1 MRRVLGITAPRNDIE
16 YAQTRGGGIAAAVDT
31 ITASS
36 DLPKRMKPY
45 DAARKSVIACVSD
58 FAAKGARPRFG
69 LVSVT
74 VPSSYDVKSIKETAR
89 GIADASKKFKIR
101 MLGGDT
107 SFGELS
113 ISICLFGSSKN
124 PVGRIGAKTGDGIFT
139 TGRFGYS
146 AAGLHLML
154 SGKKPANSFEVRA
167 KKAFCRPDAR
177 LDFGAATARYFSSSI
192 DSSDGLAVSLH
203 ELAQASEKRFLLEKI
218 PTLPGLEE
226 FAKKHKIKPDD
237 LLFYGGEEYEI
248 VFTAP
253 QKQWSAILDL
263 AAKHRACLAQIGK
276 VTTGSG
282 VYLKTS
288 FGTTKIPRRGWKRRA
303 V

>member
-1 MRRVLGITAPRNDIE
+1 MGITEPRNDIE
-16 YAQTRGGGIAAAVDT
+16 YVQTGQKGIAVAVDT

-36 DLPKRMKPY
+36 DVPKRMKPY

-58 FAAKGARPRFG
+58 FAAKGVRPRFG

-113 ISICLFGSSKN
+113 ISICLFGLSKK

-154 SGKKPANSFEVRA
+154 SGKKPANSFEVKA

-177 LDFGAATARYFSSSI
+177 LDFGAAAARHFSSSI
-192 DSSDGLAVSLH
+192 DFTSYEDGTVTETSPKRGLTPFAAKSLTH
-203 ELAQASEKRFLLEKI
+203 AM
-218 PTLPGLEE
+218 TL
-226 FAKKHKIKPDD
+226 F
-237 LLFYGGEEYEI
+237 
-248 VFTAP
+248 
-253 QKQWSAILDL
+253 L
-263 AAKHRACLAQIGK
+263 AASYGFILFGTSEEAVIVSTATAIPFWPVCTYSISFLGSVIPMACLI
-276 VTTGSG
+276 
-282 VYLKTS
+282 
-288 FGTTKIPRRGWKRRA
+288 IPVMRSSLT
-303 V
+303 VSCL

>member
-1 MRRVLGITAPRNDIE
+1 MGITEPRNDIE
-16 YAQTRGGGIAAAVDT
+16 YVQTGQKGIAVAVDT

-36 DLPKRMKPY
+36 DVPKRMKPY

-58 FAAKGARPRFG
+58 FAAKGVRPRFG

-113 ISICLFGSSKN
+113 ISICLFGLSKK

-154 SGKKPANSFEVRA
+154 SGKKPANSFEVKA

-177 LDFGAATARYFSSSI
+177 LDFGAAAARHFSSSI
-192 DSSDGLAVSLH
+192 DSSDGMSLH
-203 ELAQASEKRFLLEKI
+203 ELAQSRENDGTVHRDESKARSYTLCGKITHACDDALSCSIIWFHSLWNIRRGSYRIYSHSNSFLASLYVFYIVSRFGNSHGM
-218 PTLPGLEE
+218 P
-226 FAKKHKIKPDD
+226 HNSS
-237 LLFYGGEEYEI
+237 YEI
-248 VFTAP
+248 LVNSQLPLAP
-253 QKQWSAILDL
+253 
-263 AAKHRACLAQIGK
+263 
-276 VTTGSG
+276 
-282 VYLKTS
+282 S
-288 FGTTKIPRRGWKRRA
+288 FWHLL
-303 V
+303 

>member
-1 MRRVLGITAPRNDIE
+1 MGITEPRNDIE
-16 YAQTRGGGIAAAVDT
+16 YVQTGQKGIAVAVDT

-36 DLPKRMKPY
+36 DVPKRMKPY

-58 FAAKGARPRFG
+58 FAAKGVRPRFG

-113 ISICLFGSSKN
+113 ISICLFGLSKK

-154 SGKKPANSFEVRA
+154 SGKKPANSFEVKA

-177 LDFGAATARYFSSSI
+177 LDFG
-192 DSSDGLAVSLH
+192 
-203 ELAQASEKRFLLEKI
+203 
-218 PTLPGLEE
+218 
-226 FAKKHKIKPDD
+226 
-237 LLFYGGEEYEI
+237 
-248 VFTAP
+248 
-253 QKQWSAILDL
+253 
-263 AAKHRACLAQIGK
+263 
-276 VTTGSG
+276 
-282 VYLKTS
+282 
-288 FGTTKIPRRGWKRRA
+288 
-303 V
+303 